1 VIRQEENRKSTVM
14 LRTSKPMS
22 AEGGK
27 GNQWLLAAFGAIG
40 AVFWLLRLLGLGG
53 RAGVDV

>member
-1 VIRQEENRKSTVM
+1 M